1 MSPAGASGSKM
12 EKTVLGRSGLLV
24 SRLAFGTLT
33 VSPMQKG
40 FSPERGAELILY
52 AADRGINLFD
62 TAQLYD
68 TYEPLRLALKKR
80 PELLISTKSYAWD
93 RKTAQEAFDDARKK
107 LDADVIPIFLMHEQE
122 DRLTL
127 KGHREA
133 FDFYLEQKAKGRIL
147 AVGFSTHRVAAVD
160 YAPRYPGVDVI
171 HPLLNRTG
179 VGIADG
185 TRDEMA
191 EAVARAHSGG
201 IGIYAM
207 KPLGGGHLLRD
218 PAAAFSWL
226 QQLGTVDAICC
237 GMQSEA
243 EIDVNVRLVEGLP
256 PREADLAATRRE
268 ERRLMIHDYCR
279 GCGKCVAR
287 CRQGALR
294 LENGR
299 CVCDQDKCVRCGYC
313 APVCED
319 FCIKVI

>member
-1 MSPAGASGSKM
+1 M
-12 EKTVLGRSGLLV
+12 EKTILGKSGLQV

-40 FSPERGAELILY
+40 FAAERAAELILY
-52 AADRGINLFD
+52 AAGKGINLFD

-80 PELLISTKSYAWD
+80 PDLLVSTKSYAWD
-93 RKTAQEAFDDARKK
+93 RPTAEAAFEDARKK
-107 LDADVIPIFLMHEQE
+107 LDLDVIPIFLMHEQE

-133 FDFYLEQKAKGRIL
+133 FDFYLEQKAKGKIL

-171 HPLLNRTG
+171 HPLINRTG

-191 EAVARAHSGG
+191 AAVARAHSGG

-207 KPLGGGHLLRD
+207 KPLGGGHLLAD
-218 PAAAFSWL
+218 PAEAFGWL
-226 QQLGTVDAICC
+226 RSLGTVDAVCC

-243 EIDVNVRLVEGLP
+243 EIDVNVRLAEGLEP
-256 PREADLAATRRE
+256 DPAALAATRRE
-268 ERRLMIHDYCR
+268 PRRLMIHDYCR

-299 CVCDQDKCVRCGYC
+299 CVCDQAKCVRCGYC